1 MTNPWPTHHP
11 PPTHPQ
17 LLSITTLHHPSQTHH
32 HSLPSHGQ
40 PITHPQPI
48 PNPSPTH
55 HHSLLPMISP
65 WPTHQSIP
73 NPSPTHCYQSQLSTA
88 HHKPITTHCVPMA
101 NLSPIPP
108 HPQPTAG
115 PSPPILNGD
124 HVWLLV
130 TLSHSWILFG
140 GRGDGVC
147 VCSAGAALPA
157 PGALHAPSPQPA
169 VWKPYI
175 INNSRGRTAACSGP
189 ALIPGLSHLYFMSAS
204 QQAQLYGKKRETVSS
219 GSALPSLASRL
230 SACLFLPQP
239 LH

>member
-1 MTNPWPTHHP
+1 
-11 PPTHPQ
+11 
-17 LLSITTLHHPSQTHH
+17 
-32 HSLPSHGQ
+32 
-40 PITHPQPI
+40 
-48 PNPSPTH
+48 
-55 HHSLLPMISP
+55 MISP

-175 INNSRGRTAACSGP
+175 INNSRGRTAARSGP